1 MLVELQNI
9 SLSLQMKKSSSSSS
23 ATFIWVSARKGF
35 RLLMNLTSSSS
46 MSLILHSLMKVTW
59 SYMIGAWTSSCLQNK
74 MFCVACTVCETSHSS
89 CFQPHFKQVTKRSWD
104 LRWSAMK
111 ANTGF
116 VSLLGRKQCWGS
128 SRKLILTGI
137 LIPKT
142 SKLMVTWPVLSKGS
156 TKINLCLYSTKIRAK
171 S

>member
-1 MLVELQNI
+1 MHGAANIAEKTGDDDWYWSRQNCDNLDDCHRFAKQEW
-9 SLSLQMKKSSSSSS
+9 SFQ
-23 ATFIWVSARKGF
+23 VSDC
-35 RLLMNLTSSSS
+35 
-46 MSLILHSLMKVTW
+46 HSK
-59 SYMIGAWTSSCLQNK
+59 WTSNILQNK

-89 CFQPHFKQVTKRSWD
+89 CFQPLFKQVTKRSWD

-111 ANTGF
+111 AITGF
-116 VSLLGRKQCWGS
+116 VFLLGRRQCWGS

-137 LIPKT
+137 LIPKL

-156 TKINLCLYSTKIRAK
+156 TKINLCLSSTKKRAK

>member
-1 MLVELQNI
+1 MELSGV
-9 SLSLQMKKSSSSSS
+9 SLSLQRKRSSNSSS
-23 ATFIWVSARKGF
+23 ATFIWVSARKEF

-59 SYMIGAWTSSCLQNK
+59 SYMIGAWTSNITQNK

-89 CFQPHFKQVTKRSWD
+89 CFQPLFKQVTKQSWD

-111 ANTGF
+111 AITGF
-116 VSLLGRKQCWGS
+116 VFLLGRRQCWGS

-137 LIPKT
+137 LISKP
-142 SKLMVTWPVLSKGS
+142 SKLMVTWPVLSKGC
-156 TKINLCLYSTKIRAK
+156 TKINLCLSSTKKRAK